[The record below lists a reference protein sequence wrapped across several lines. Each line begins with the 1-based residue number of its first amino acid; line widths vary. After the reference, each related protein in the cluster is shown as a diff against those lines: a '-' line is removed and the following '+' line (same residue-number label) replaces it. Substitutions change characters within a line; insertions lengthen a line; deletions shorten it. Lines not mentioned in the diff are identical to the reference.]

1 MSDYIPIAL
10 RKRVHSHFLEC
21 CGYCKTQE
29 YLTAVTFEVEHIVP
43 RSPGGASE
51 FDNLCLACPS
61 CNRFKSNRVQGVSED
76 GQECRLFH
84 PHKDLWLEHFDW
96 SVNGTLIVGLTEI
109 GHATIQ
115 LLRMNRPALIEVR
128 SLWVLLG
135 KHPPN

>member
-1 MSDYIPIAL
+1 VSEYIPIAL
-10 RKRVHSHFLEC
+10 RKRVHSHFLES

-29 YLTAVTFEVEHIVP
+29 YLTVVTFEVEHIVP
-43 RSPGGASE
+43 RSLGGATE

-128 SLWVLLG
+128 S
-135 KHPPN
+135 

>member
-1 MSDYIPIAL
+1 VSEYIPIAL
-10 RKRVHSHFLEC
+10 RKRVHSHFLES

-29 YLTAVTFEVEHIVP
+29 YLTVVTFEVEHIVP
-43 RSPGGASE
+43 RSLGGATE

-115 LLRMNRPALIEVR
+115 LLRMNRPALVEVR

>member
-1 MSDYIPIAL
+1 VSEYIPIAL
-10 RKRVHSHFLEC
+10 RKRVHSHFLES

-29 YLTAVTFEVEHIVP
+29 YLTVVTFEVEHIVP
-43 RSPGGASE
+43 RSLGGATE

-61 CNRFKSNRVQGVSED
+61 CNRFKSNRVKGVSED

-96 SVNGTLIVGLTEI
+96 SVNGTLIVGLTDI

>member
-1 MSDYIPIAL
+1 M
-10 RKRVHSHFLEC
+10 EC

-29 YLTAVTFEVEHIVP
+29 YLAVVTFEVEHIVP
-43 RSPGGASE
+43 RSLGGATD